1 MKVYKSFWFDKIKFI
16 LETTEEVELLQ
27 RHQNYPLIAKKE
39 LVSTY

>member
-1 MKVYKSFWFDKIKFI
+1 MKVYSFGTDKIKFI
-16 LETTEEVELLQ
+16 LETTEEVKLLQ